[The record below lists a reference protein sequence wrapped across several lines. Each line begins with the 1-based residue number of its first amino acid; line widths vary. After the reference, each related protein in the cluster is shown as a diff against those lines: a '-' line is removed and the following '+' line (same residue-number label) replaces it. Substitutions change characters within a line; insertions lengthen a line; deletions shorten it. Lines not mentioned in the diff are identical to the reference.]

1 MRGAHQARQD
11 RRLPPSERIRLARQL
26 RQLEAEGLSARQ
38 AAERLG
44 VSTRLIVRM
53 RAARRSGG

>member
-11 RRLPPSERIRLARQL
+11 RRLRPSERIRLARQL
-26 RQLEAEGLSARQ
+26 RELEAEGLSARQ
-38 AAERLG
+38 AALRLG